1 MNNDHKRSVT
11 VHATGHTE
19 MDKRLL
25 VVDDEIEFGEI
36 IEKIATRLEFEV
48 CTTTRPSEFRK
59 VYDEFNPTHIF
70 MDVIMPEMDGVELVQ
85 WLSQRGCKAKVVIM
99 SGSSASYIN
108 STRAIADDTDL
119 NIVGTLAKPCT
130 IAAIRSVLS
139 D

>member
-1 MNNDHKRSVT
+1 
-11 VHATGHTE
+11 

-36 IEKIATRLEFEV
+36 IERIATKLGFDV
-48 CTTTRPSEFRK
+48 CKTTRPSEFRK
-59 VYDEFNPTHIF
+59 MYDQFDPTHIF

-108 STRAIADDTDL
+108 STRAIAADTDL
-119 NIVGTLAKPCT
+119 NIVATLAKPCKV
-130 IAAIRSVLS
+130 AAIRSVLS